1 LQIFNKMSKQTFRH
15 TFSKPFMQVLGEFSK
30 KHHEEDRKT
39 FKQSW
44 EEWIGQSDIELL
56 LNDEIK
62 SLRNS
67 GFEGDVLDKM
77 FKSTRYYFLKKVGSE
92 KDSVKKERKTYVAL
106 NKLVLEHMD
115 LHIKEHLDARPE
127 DAYNNYC
134 NQYTEQIKGEIQEMA
149 DETGDSIDDV
159 YKKYK
164 KTYKN
169 RFYVMSNK

>member
-1 LQIFNKMSKQTFRH
+1 MSKQTFRH

>member
-1 LQIFNKMSKQTFRH
+1 MSKQTFRH
-15 TFSKPFMQVLGEFSK
+15 TFSKPLMQVLGEFSK

-39 FKQSW
+39 FKRSW
-44 EEWIGQSDIELL
+44 EQWIGQSDIELL

-62 SLRNS
+62 SLRAS

-77 FKSTRYYFLKKVGSE
+77 FKSTRYYFLKKIGSE
-92 KDSVKKERKTYVAL
+92 KDSVKKERKSYVGL
-106 NKLVLEHMD
+106 NKSVLEHMD
-115 LHIKEHLDARPE
+115 LHIKEHLGSRPE

-149 DETGDSIDDV
+149 DETGDSIEDV

-169 RFYVMSNK
+169 RFYVMSSK